1 MQPSLLEKQPED
13 ENETEFCDAGII
25 IIIIIIIII
34 VIIIIIIISIIIII
48 IIIISGR
55 GCDLTQDEKG
65 QAQPALSEGHT
76 SRATND
82 VSRAQAIAHRKS

>member
-25 IIIIIIIII
+25 IIIS
-34 VIIIIIIISIIIII
+34 IIIIIIITTIITI

-55 GCDLTQDEKG
+55 GCDLTQDEKR

>member
-25 IIIIIIIII
+25 IIIIISIII
-34 VIIIIIIISIIIII
+34 IIIIIIISIIIII

-65 QAQPALSEGHT
+65 QAQPALSEGHK